1 MKTDPD
7 QRPSCYGHL
16 SVVFPLSENGLRASP
31 ESCLACAHKTECLK
45 TAMTRESG
53 LRVQEEMV
61 SRAYDSGMIG
71 FFERWSRK
79 KQLHQRQK
87 KIK

>member
-1 MKTDPD
+1 MTTDPD
-7 QRPSCYGHL
+7 QRPICFGDL

-31 ESCLACAHKTECLK
+31 ETCLACAYKTECLK
-45 TAMTRESG
+45 TAMTRQNG
-53 LRVQEEMV
+53 LRVHEEMV

-87 KIK
+87 KTK